1 MWNFMSNN
9 YADVMVRSSDEGI
22 KRVKDGSY
30 AYLLESLTNDYVRQ
44 RNCELM
50 QVGSLLDQ
58 KGYGIGTPQGSP
70 WRDKISNAIL
80 LLQEKGDIQELYTKW
95 WEREDIHTDQKCEE
109 TSEKKDSLNELSL
122 SYVSGVFV
130 VTFGGLFLS
139 FFITFM
145 EFLWKAKNSADKNNV
160 HLNDNF
166 RNGFKRTMQ
175 NFFKSE
181 FGNPFFKKMTETS
194 TTTPQNDEKLQ
205 QENELGKSGEQHE
218 MTSVSNESSRRSSR
232 KEMKRVSS
240 RDSTTDKEARD
251 DGEDSDNNLPY
262 TQPSNTVAS
271 NVKVIKKRDKSP
283 RYTYTLVNDD
293 YLATVENP
301 NSLDPNGIYSVNYGN
316 NMKSRSNAHRLNTN
330 I

>member
-1 MWNFMSNN
+1 MWNFMQNN

-22 KRVKDGSY
+22 KRVKDGGY

-80 LLQEKGDIQELYTKW
+80 LLQEKGDIQELYKKW
-95 WEREDIHTDQKCEE
+95 WENEDINTDQKCEE

-139 FFITFM
+139 FFITFL
-145 EFLWKAKNSADKNNV
+145 EFVWKAKNSADKNNV
-160 HLNDNF
+160 QINENF
-166 RNGFKRTMQ
+166 RTGFRKTIK

-181 FGNPFFKKMTETS
+181 FDNPFFKKISDSIVPMSQNDNKHQETS
-194 TTTPQNDEKLQ
+194 LNKIEEPR
-205 QENELGKSGEQHE
+205 E
-218 MTSVSNESSRRSSR
+218 MISASNGNSKQSSR
-232 KEMKRVSS
+232 KELRRVNS
-240 RDSTTDKEARD
+240 RDLNPDKDFEDEDRY
-251 DGEDSDNNLPY
+251 DSDNNLHY
-262 TQPSNTVAS
+262 NQHFNTTS
-271 NVKVIKKRDKSP
+271 PNLKVIKKKDKLP
-283 RYTYTLVNDD
+283 RYGYTLVNDD
-293 YLATVENP
+293 ILASVQSANSMSSNFHSP
-301 NSLDPNGIYSVNYGN
+301 NCGNSLTNRNSTS
-316 NMKSRSNAHRLNTN
+316 KLNT
-330 I
+330 II